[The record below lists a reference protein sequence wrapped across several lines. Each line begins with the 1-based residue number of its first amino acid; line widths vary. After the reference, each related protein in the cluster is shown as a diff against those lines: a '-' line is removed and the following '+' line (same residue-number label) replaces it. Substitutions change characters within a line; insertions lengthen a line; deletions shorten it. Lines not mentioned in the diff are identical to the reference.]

1 MLAVPASRLAAL
13 PKVELHLHLEGSLRP
28 ATVLALAERNGI
40 DIGCDSEEALVERYR
55 FRDFLHFIELFLA
68 GLSVLQTPDDLVT
81 AADALTTELA
91 AQNVRWAEIT
101 TTPHAHLV
109 LRGMAAADYSGA
121 LDQAQRDAAAKG
133 VEVRWIPDISRGA
146 ERPDDHL
153 TAAFLTGQDAPAGV
167 VAMGMGGPEAEWP
180 AALFV
185 DTFARA
191 RAAGVPAVVHAGEAA
206 GPQSIVDALD
216 LLHSV
221 RIGHGVRALED
232 PALVARL
239 VAEQVPL
246 EVSPT
251 SNVLL
256 GITAGGVETHPIGEL
271 LRRGVNVSVNTDDP
285 GYFLTTL
292 TRELELVQRHHG
304 VDGPGLAALQR
315 RAIEASFA
323 PAATRR
329 AFLDE
334 LDAWEAVA
342 HDD

>member
-1 MLAVPASRLAAL
+1 MIPAARLATL

-40 DIGCDSEEALVERYR
+40 DLGCDDEDALVERYR
-55 FRDFLHFIELFLA
+55 FRDFLHFIELFYA

-101 TTPHAHLV
+101 TTPQAHLAH
-109 LRGMAAADYSGA
+109 RGLAAAEYAGA
-121 LDQAQRDAAAKG
+121 LDQAQRNAAAKG
-133 VEVRWIPDISRGA
+133 VEVRWILDISRGD
-146 ERPDDHL
+146 ELPDDHL
-153 TAAFLTGQDAPAGV
+153 TAGLLTGPDAPAGA
-167 VAMGMGGPEAEWP
+167 VAMGLGGPEAEWP
-180 AALFV
+180 ARLYV
-185 DTFARA
+185 DTFAQA

-206 GPQSIVDALD
+206 GPQSVVDALD
-216 LLHSV
+216 LLHSQ

-232 PALVARL
+232 PALVERL
-239 VAEQVPL
+239 VAEQVPI

-256 GITAGGVETHPIGEL
+256 GITPGGIERHPIGEL

-292 TRELELVQRHHG
+292 TRELELVQAHHG
-304 VDGPGLAALQR
+304 VDGAGLVALQR

-323 PAATRR
+323 PAATRD

-334 LDAWEAVA
+334 LAKWEAA
-342 HDD
+342 GHDD